1 MAKYPA
7 LLKSSEICI
16 AKRAIKC
23 AFNKKHVMKKG
34 DIYLLIKSS
43 TIKFPFSL
51 EKKYCNQ
58 CATHIL
64 NDAEMNLKSII
75 AVRIELQGKI

>member
-1 MAKYPA
+1 
-7 LLKSSEICI
+7 
-16 AKRAIKC
+16 
-23 AFNKKHVMKKG
+23 MKKG

-75 AVRIELQGKI
+75 AARIELQGKI